1 MTINDVHAPKEKVKL
16 ALKCILEGDSYKDA
30 ARQVDVTKRTLI
42 NWAKAG
48 LLTDGKHWTDARK
61 EHDTIQAFTNEG
73 DKLEV
78 KVAKKREW
86 EQEVSENIRSAIAKT
101 SEKLA
106 DGEVALDA
114 SDIETLEKVERRIGQ
129 RAEEVQALLNQYA
142 RKWFKAMRETLDHA
156 TFEELV
162 AEKKRIEREAL
173 EEVNPEGAKQL
184 VDKANPDFEEYDD
197 AN

>member
-1 MTINDVHAPKEKVKL
+1 MTINDVHAPKEKVRL

-30 ARQVDVTKRTLI
+30 ARQVGVTKRTLV

-48 LLTDGKHWTDARK
+48 LLTDGKHWTEARK
-61 EHDTIQAFTNEG
+61 EEDTIRAFDEEG
-73 DKLEV
+73 EKLEV
-78 KVAKKREW
+78 RVEKKREW
-86 EQEVSENIRSAIAKT
+86 EQDVSENLRDAIAKT

-114 SDIETLEKVERRIGQ
+114 QDIETLEKVERRIGQ

-173 EEVNPEGAKQL
+173 EEINPEGAKQL
-184 VDKANPDFEEYDD
+184 VDKTNPDFEDYDES
-197 AN
+197 